1 MNAIERGAAT
11 GQRYRWVIVGLL
23 LLATIINYVDR
34 QMIGLLK
41 PTLQAEFGW
50 TEGDYA
56 NIVLWFQAAYAIG
69 YLGFGATID
78 RIGAKAGYA
87 MAFLIWTGA
96 HIAHG
101 LVNTVAGF
109 SAVRFAL
116 GIGESGNFPASLKA
130 IAQWFPPK
138 ERAFATGIFNAG
150 SNIGAI
156 ITPILVPILTIAYG
170 WEWTFII
177 TGLVSLLWLVA
188 WLVFYKNP
196 PVDQSAD
203 VPVPAPADNAIEAPA
218 IAATA
223 ATTPVG
229 VPPRI
234 GWLAVL
240 RLRATWAFASA
251 KFLTDPIWWLFLFWL
266 PDFFARRHGLSLAEF
281 GPPLVVIY
289 LVADVGSIG
298 GGWLSM
304 RFMRGGMS
312 QNKARKLTMF
322 LCALLVV
329 PVIFAQYVESLWL
342 AVGLIALA
350 AAGHQAWSANLYT
363 LPSDTIPQSG
373 IGSAIGIGG
382 TSGAIGG
389 MLMAQFTG
397 WILDTTGSYFPIFLV
412 AGSVYLIALGI
423 IQLLVPR
430 IPDRSAA

>member
-11 GQRYRWVIVGLL
+11 GHRYRWVIVGLL

-41 PTLQAEFGW
+41 PTLQEEFGW

-177 TGLVSLLWLVA
+177 TGAVSLLWLVA

-196 PVDQSAD
+196 PVDQSAN
-203 VPVPAPADNAIEAPA
+203 VPRPAPAENAIEAPA
-218 IAATA
+218 IAANA

-289 LVADVGSIG
+289 LVADVGSVG

-304 RFMRGGMS
+304 RFMRAGMS
-312 QNKARKLTMF
+312 QNRARKLTMF

-382 TSGAIGG
+382 TAGAVGG

-397 WILDTTGSYFPIFLV
+397 WILGTTGSYFAIFLV
-412 AGSVYLIALGI
+412 AGTVYLVALGI
-423 IQLLVPR
+423 IQLLVPH
-430 IPDRSAA
+430 IPDRATD